1 MRRRVGVPIAVS
13 VLVLLAGCTHVVE
26 DRTEQLKDE
35 LLGFDI
41 VEGGFASTGEG
52 SVFDEAFSAISLDVA
67 ADARPDQLDDLV
79 TYWRFGV
86 DDIDARW
93 HLGLTKPGD
102 EQNQHFD
109 SFDVA
114 GVRSVADL
122 STLVRFWHGLG
133 PVTQSADISVNDY
146 DSTGESDGSMQ
157 LQLGALESA
166 GVQDLMLDLQQQ
178 AFQLPGRFQWIV
190 DAGIPAGTL
199 SVAST
204 NVLPDPRMLD
214 LLETIAA
221 PPSAGA
227 VGEIFF
233 WGIESTDPF
242 QAGQPQRLAIDVYLE
257 PPSIPDLGGNTQGA
271 WDELGDRVLAD
282 PDVWPVIQEIADRLP
297 RDEATVT
304 LSFYVHGDQ
313 LAHLDPLECS
323 GEGSEQVYGPLNRDL
338 WSVWSPDEC
347 LPGR

>member
-1 MRRRVGVPIAVS
+1 MRRRAGAFVAFS
-13 VLVLLAGCTHVVE
+13 ALVLLAGCTHVVE

-35 LLGFDI
+35 LLAFDI

-52 SVFDEAFSAISLDVA
+52 SVLDEAYSSISLDVT
-67 ADARPDQLDDLV
+67 ADATADQLDDLV

-86 DDIDARW
+86 DGIDARW
-93 HLGLTKPGD
+93 QFGLTKPGD
-102 EQNQHFD
+102 EQNEHFD
-109 SFDVA
+109 SFDLS

-122 STLVRFWHGLG
+122 GTLVRFWHGLG
-133 PVTQSADISVNDY
+133 PATQSADISVNDY
-146 DSTGESDGSMQ
+146 DATGESDGSMQ

-166 GVQDLMLDLQQQ
+166 GVQELMLALQQQ
-178 AFQLPGRFQWIV
+178 ALELPGRFQWIV
-190 DAGIPAGTL
+190 DADIPAGTL

-204 NVLPDPRMLD
+204 NALPDPHMLD

-221 PPSAGA
+221 PPSSGDI
-227 VGEIFF
+227 GDIGF
-233 WGIESTDPF
+233 WAIESTDPF
-242 QAGQPQRLAIDVYLE
+242 QPGQPERLAIGVYLE
-257 PPSIPDLGGNTQGA
+257 PPSISDIGSNTQGA

-282 PDVWPVIQEIADRLP
+282 PDVWPAIQEIADRLP

-313 LAHLDPLECS
+313 LAHIDPLVCS

-338 WSVWSPDEC
+338 WNLWSTDEC